1 MNALARVALLAY
13 PRQFRRQYGHEWA
26 RTINDLR
33 VHHGLSTTRIAA
45 KVVTE
50 AATVALR
57 MRWENLMPAARAI
70 VTMVALIATLA
81 AFVVGSPAI
90 AVIVVA
96 LVVLGALQFA
106 GRDRP
111 IALTDPSITRRW
123 WLWLA
128 GSAAAFLIGV
138 AVVAIDGDD
147 DLATA
152 AWATWLVSWAAAVLL
167 AAVGVGLAATRLVVT
182 RR

>member
-13 PRQFRRQYGHEWA
+13 PRQFRRQYGHEWT

-33 VHHGLSTTRIAA
+33 MHHGLSTTRIAA
-45 KVVTE
+45 TVMAE

-57 MRWENLMPAARAI
+57 MRWENLMPATRAI
-70 VTMVALIATLA
+70 LTVLTLIVTLA

-90 AVIVVA
+90 AVMVAA
-96 LVVLGALQFA
+96 LVVLGAVQFA

-111 IALTDPSITRRW
+111 IAPADPSATRRW

-167 AAVGVGLAATRLVVT
+167 AAVGVGLAATRLAIT